1 MTARPAI
8 FSDVSLFPRDAK
20 PLGSYRKYWA
30 SRFGTAKFLP
40 TTRAEMESLGWDSCD
55 IIIVTGD
62 AYVDHPSFGMAVIG
76 RMLEAQGFRVG
87 IIAQPD
93 WQSAEPFKVLGKP
106 NLFWGVTAGNM
117 DSMINRYT
125 ADHKIRSDDAYTPGD
140 IGGKRPDRAA
150 LVYSQRCREA
160 YKEVPIIL
168 GGIEGSLRRIAHYDY
183 WSDKVRRSVV
193 VDAKCDLLLYGNAER
208 AIVEI
213 AHRLAA
219 KESVL
224 TMTDIRGT
232 AFIRRA
238 GDETSQGWFE
248 IDSTSVDA
256 PGRVEAHVN
265 PYMMIS
271 VVAKEQG
278 ATCAR
283 EDEADA
289 VAALAEKSAGLRPL
303 LSGEGRGDGAAKPLR
318 FMPNPNLS
326 LKMNAGS
333 PHPNPLPEGEGTGN
347 TPFPARQGTSPALLP
362 LPLGEGRGEG
372 SPNLVSGKI
381 KVPPRDRSVI
391 RLPSYEQVK
400 SDAVL
405 YAHANRVLH
414 LETNPGNARALVQ
427 AHGEGA
433 TARDVWITPPPIP
446 LTTAEMDYVFDL
458 PYARSPH
465 PSYADENGSH
475 DHATKIPAWE
485 MIRFSVNIMRGCFG
499 GCTFCS
505 ITEHEGR
512 IIQSRSEDSV
522 IREIEAIRDTVKGFT
537 GAISDLGGPTANMY
551 RIGCKSPEIEA
562 ACRKPSC
569 VYPGICPNL
578 NTDHNPLIKMYR
590 RARALKGVKKILI
603 SSGLRYDLAVQSPEY
618 VKELVTHH
626 VGGYLKIA
634 PEHTE
639 QGPLTK
645 MMKPGIGSYDKFKA
659 LFEKYSLEAGKKQFL
674 IPYFIAAHPG
684 TSDEDMMHLA
694 QWLKKNGFRADQVQT
709 FYPSPMATA
718 TAMYHTGKNPLRKVT
733 RSKDTSETVDIVR
746 GEKRRRLHKAFLR
759 YHDPNNWPLLREAL
773 KTMGRADL
781 IGNGKHHLIPTFQ
794 PLTDGTYRSARR
806 KNSTPLVKTSAV
818 ASPVKGRILTQ
829 HTGLPPRDNGA
840 GRRSVSAT
848 AKSAGLAKTSRTIRK
863 P

>member
-1 MTARPAI
+1 MNAPI
-8 FSDVSLFPRDAK
+8 DVSFFARAAK
-20 PLGSYRKYWA
+20 PLTSYRKYWA
-30 SRFGTAKFLP
+30 ARFGTAKFLP
-40 TTRAEMESLGWDSCD
+40 TSRAEMEALGWDSCD

-87 IIAQPD
+87 IIAQPE
-93 WQSAEPFKVLGKP
+93 WQSADPFRVLGKP
-106 NLFWGVTAGNM
+106 NLFFGVTAGNM

-140 IGGKRPDRAA
+140 VGGKRPDRAA
-150 LVYSQRCREA
+150 LVYSQRCKEA
-160 YKEVPIIL
+160 YKDVPIIL

-183 WSDKVRRSVV
+183 WSDKVRRSIV
-193 VDAKCDLLLYGNAER
+193 VDSKCDLLLYGNAER

-219 KESVL
+219 REPVA

-232 AFIRRA
+232 AFIRRS
-238 GDETSQGWFE
+238 GDETAQGWFE
-248 IDSTSVDA
+248 IDSTNVDT

-265 PYMMIS
+265 PYLMIS
-271 VVAKEQG
+271 EQAKEQG

-283 EDEADA
+283 EDEAAD
-289 VAALAEKSAGLRPL
+289 VAAQAEKDAALLPRPQ
-303 LSGEGRGDGAAKPLR
+303 GEGRGEGATKPLQVASDAR
-318 FMPNPNLS
+318 TAF
-326 LKMNAGS
+326 KANAGS
-333 PHPNPLPEGEGTGN
+333 PHPDPLPGGEGIKAN
-347 TPFPARQGTSPALLP
+347 PAIKP
-362 LPLGEGRGEG
+362 LTFV
-372 SPNLVSGKI
+372 PNPSLSHMQGKI

-400 SDAVL
+400 SDPVL

-433 TARDVWITPPPIP
+433 TARDVWINPPPIP

-465 PSYADENGSH
+465 PIYADENGSH

-569 VYPGICPNL
+569 VYPGICSNL
-578 NTDHNPLIKMYR
+578 NTNHNPLIKMYR

-645 MMKPGIGSYDKFKA
+645 MMKPGIGSYDKFKQM
-659 LFEKYSLEAGKKQFL
+659 FEKYSLEAGKKQFL

-684 TSDEDMMHLA
+684 TSDEDMMNLA
-694 QWLKKNGFRADQVQT
+694 IWLKKNGFRADQVQT

-718 TAMYHTGKNPLRKVT
+718 TAMYHTNKNPLRKIT
-733 RSKDTSETVDIVR
+733 RDSETVDIVR
-746 GEKRRRLHKAFLR
+746 GERRRRLHKAFLR
-759 YHDPNNWPLLREAL
+759 YHDPNNWPVLREAL
-773 KTMGRADL
+773 KAMGRADL

-794 PLTDGTYRSARR
+794 PLTDGSYQSARR
-806 KNSTPLVKTSAV
+806 KNSTTVVLKTPT
-818 ASPVKGRILTQ
+818 PVKGRILTQ
-829 HTGLPPRDNGA
+829 HTGLPPRDNGS
-840 GRRSVSAT
+840 GKPGGKPPV
-848 AKSAGLAKTSRTIRK
+848 RK
-863 P
+863 AR